1 MITKHHLAIFIYPY
15 HIHITTIRTSSD
27 HLTAGPAAIAA
38 PQRSATCS
46 LRPGPTAGGGVDF
59 SWDFKWISEESM
71 GYHGKFTEIRGIS
84 WGLTSILLLILSN
97 VWHIWWLNLI
107 ELWTMGIFPQQTTGC
122 SSQLHFWPSKLSV
135 QRQQQFF
142 LLGTHTW

>member
-1 MITKHHLAIFIYPY
+1 MNHCSIFPHIDIDIDRYIYHAPSLSYYMITKHHLAIFIYPY

-97 VWHIWWLNLI
+97 V
-107 ELWTMGIFPQQTTGC
+107 
-122 SSQLHFWPSKLSV
+122 
-135 QRQQQFF
+135 
-142 LLGTHTW
+142 